1 MDNGAPLRSPSGP
14 SSKGSAIGP
23 IGAKR
28 LVVGAHYG
36 LGGWLA
42 QRITAIVMVV
52 YTVVLLVAF
61 FSARNFS
68 YDGWAGLF
76 AHPWMKVATLLALAA
91 LAYHAWVGMRDI
103 WMDYV
108 KSTALRLALQVGT
121 IVWLAAC
128 AAYAVIILWRV

>member
-1 MDNGAPLRSPSGP
+1 MTNLHTPER
-14 SSKGSAIGP
+14 IGP
-23 IGAKR
+23 KR

-36 LGGWLA
+36 MGDWLA
-42 QRITAIVMVV
+42 QRFTAIVMAC
-52 YTVVLLVAF
+52 YTVILMVAF
-61 FSARNFS
+61 FGARDFS

-76 AHPWMKVATLLALAA
+76 AAPWMKVATLVTLAA

-108 KSTALRLALQVGT
+108 KPTGIRLVLQVGT

-128 AAYAVIILWRV
+128 LAYAVIILWRV

>member
-1 MDNGAPLRSPSGP
+1 MANGNPSGP
-14 SSKGSAIGP
+14 IGP
-23 IGAKR
+23 RR

-36 LGGWLA
+36 LGDWLA
-42 QRITAIVMVV
+42 QRFTAIITAV
-52 YTVVLLVAF
+52 YTVILLVAF
-61 FSARNFS
+61 LAGRNYS

-76 AHPWMKVATLLALAA
+76 AHPWMKVATLVTLIAVL
-91 LAYHAWVGMRDI
+91 YHVWVGMRDI

-108 KSTALRLALQVGT
+108 KPTAIRLLLQVGT

>member
-1 MDNGAPLRSPSGP
+1 MATPADR
-14 SSKGSAIGP
+14 
-23 IGAKR
+23 IGARR

-36 LGGWLA
+36 LGDWLA
-42 QRITAIVMVV
+42 QRFTAIAMVV
-52 YTVVLLVAF
+52 YTVILMVAF
-61 FSARNFS
+61 FGARDFS

-76 AHPWMKVATLLALAA
+76 ARPWMKVATIVTIVS

-108 KSTALRLALQVGT
+108 KPTGLRLLLQVGT

-128 AAYAVIILWRV
+128 VSYAIIVLWRV

>member
-1 MDNGAPLRSPSGP
+1 MASSPER
-14 SSKGSAIGP
+14 IGP
-23 IGAKR
+23 RR

-36 LGGWLA
+36 LGDWLA
-42 QRITAIVMVV
+42 QRFTAIAMAV
-52 YTVVLLVAF
+52 YTVILLAAF
-61 FSARNFS
+61 FGARDFS

-76 AHPWMKVATLLALAA
+76 ARPWMKVATLIAVVS

-108 KSTALRLALQVGT
+108 KPTALRLLLQVGT

-128 AAYAVIILWRV
+128 VAYAVIILWRV

>member
-1 MDNGAPLRSPSGP
+1 MANGSSFPS
-14 SSKGSAIGP
+14 AEEDR

-42 QRITAIVMVV
+42 QRITAMVMAV
-52 YTVVLLVAF
+52 YTVILLVAF

-76 AHPWMKVATLLALAA
+76 AHPWMKVATLVALVA

-108 KSTALRLALQVGT
+108 KPTALRLALQVVT
-121 IVWLAAC
+121 IIWLVAC
-128 AAYAVIILWRV
+128 AAYAAMILWRV

>member
-1 MDNGAPLRSPSGP
+1 MANGTARDR
-14 SSKGSAIGP
+14 
-23 IGAKR
+23 IGARR

-36 LGGWLA
+36 MGDWLA
-42 QRITAIVMVV
+42 QRFTAIVMAV
-52 YTVVLLVAF
+52 YTVILMVAF
-61 FSARNFS
+61 FGARNFS

-76 AHPWMKVATLLALAA
+76 AHPWMKVATLVMFAS

-108 KSTALRLALQVGT
+108 KPTGIRLLLQVGT